1 MDMED
6 PVLLEL
12 SRLSK
17 QENINH
23 KNIKN
28 VEKLYLEEKIKLLRD
43 NHKYILLSERYIA
56 LKSLSKK
63 IINRYASLL
72 DTSLELSELNQ
83 KICTLKSICKTNEDI
98 NIPKVDKIK
107 EKNQDEEMQLIVP
120 NTDEKDKKIKEL
132 EKTIMDLKQEN
143 ILLQTASNKHSN
155 KDTFKDNSPKKNES
169 TFSFEIS
176 LPTIFEKIML
186 PPALTKEEDEEK
198 KEDNVI
204 KKYKE
209 DIELNSEL
217 YDDKTYN
224 DYDVEEKE
232 FNDEDYD
239 DDNTKIDESLE
250 EDGRKRFC
258 EHLMNLFEEM
268 QYVTFETKEN
278 SEKKYLQILDVYN
291 AYKKYLSFYIS
302 KERLN
307 YIDKLIDE
315 IDVNNLEEKNVLD
328 FYYEISDLIFD
339 PYLIL
344 D

>member
-1 MDMED
+1 M
-6 PVLLEL
+6 
-12 SRLSK
+12 
-17 QENINH
+17 
-23 KNIKN
+23 
-28 VEKLYLEEKIKLLRD
+28 
-43 NHKYILLSERYIA
+43 
-56 LKSLSKK
+56 
-63 IINRYASLL
+63 
-72 DTSLELSELNQ
+72 
-83 KICTLKSICKTNEDI
+83 
-98 NIPKVDKIK
+98 
-107 EKNQDEEMQLIVP
+107 
-120 NTDEKDKKIKEL
+120 
-132 EKTIMDLKQEN
+132 
-143 ILLQTASNKHSN
+143 
-155 KDTFKDNSPKKNES
+155 
-169 TFSFEIS
+169 
-176 LPTIFEKIML
+176 PTIFEKIML

-198 KEDNVI
+198 KEDKVI

-232 FNDEDYD
+232 FSDEEYD
-239 DDNTKIDESLE
+239 DDNAKIDESLE

-268 QYVTFETKEN
+268 QYITFETKEK

-315 IDVNNLEEKNVLD
+315 IEVNNLEEKNVLD